1 MTLSSTSLLCLNF
14 ISPGN
19 KWREQNSAPSALRS
33 SFVLTAFLPPATPEK
48 CRLVCALRPVD
59 EWCRFRTT
67 IRCQTSGLRV
77 HRVYVCLYGHRVSDL
92 IAWPDQLISNRTYF
106 DWNKDPGP
114 VWAVTRLQWLDYSS
128 LSFRSTEPEEM
139 YMLVVKGASGSH
151 THVKEKK
158 IPHPQLASSQLNCSH
173 LKEKMQLV
181 FFFPPA
187 GDLIYIRKHVL
198 GSILKKQKKTRQ
210 IKVYESF
217 RLKIE
222 ISGSSLKHTKNPS
235 LFSCQWTHHARII
248 CGCFLFIL
256 TFF

>member
-1 MTLSSTSLLCLNF
+1 MKKGSSGSSCGLWCLLINWALIRKVTLSSTSLLCLNF

-19 KWREQNSAPSALRS
+19 KWREQNSALSALRS

-198 GSILKKQKKTRQ
+198 GSILKKQKKQ
-210 IKVYESF
+210 DK
-217 RLKIE
+217 
-222 ISGSSLKHTKNPS
+222 
-235 LFSCQWTHHARII
+235 
-248 CGCFLFIL
+248 
-256 TFF
+256 